1 MVSTPVRLQ
10 SEGVKRLIEDVL
22 WVQGLR
28 EKPIHYKKTHKL
40 QTGHGFRKWFK
51 TRCELSAMKPISIE
65 KLMNHS
71 TGISVPYYLLQQLNF
86 CKII

>member
-28 EKPIHYKKTHKL
+28 EKPIHYKKL
-40 QTGHGFRKWFK
+40 ISCRQ
-51 TRCELSAMKPISIE
+51 AMDLENGSKPDV
-65 KLMNHS
+65 N
-71 TGISVPYYLLQQLNF
+71 YQL
-86 CKII
+86 

>member
-28 EKPIHYKKTHKL
+28 EKPIHYKKLISSRQATDL
-40 QTGHGFRKWFK
+40 ENG
-51 TRCELSAMKPISIE
+51 SKPDV
-65 KLMNHS
+65 N
-71 TGISVPYYLLQQLNF
+71 YQL
-86 CKII
+86 

>member
-28 EKPIHYKKTHKL
+28 EKPIHYKKLKL
-40 QTGHGFRKWFK
+40 RQATDLENGSKPDVNYQVQSQ
-51 TRCELSAMKPISIE
+51 SA
-65 KLMNHS
+65 
-71 TGISVPYYLLQQLNF
+71 
-86 CKII
+86 